1 MLEALR
7 TDQIIC
13 GQVGRADADD
23 VAIAPVVVDIV
34 RPSAPGAASGYVND
48 FNRYVDERPFRERLG
63 DRASYTI
70 EAASRGRSGN
80 NLYQSIGLPDLAH
93 VAHLFHG
100 RSAFTRTVLAAI
112 RQAFVR
118 ATSLTIWIASRSGL
132 HIRPPSTFAQ
142 RATSSL

>member
-1 MLEALR
+1 MLEARR

-34 RPSAPGAASGYVND
+34 RPSAPGAASGYVDD

-93 VAHLFHG
+93 VAHLCHG
-100 RSAFTRTVLAAI
+100 RSAFTGADGLGRLAP
-112 RQAFVR
+112 
-118 ATSLTIWIASRSGL
+118 SLTIWIASRSGL
-132 HIRPPSTFAQ
+132 HIRPPSTF
-142 RATSSL
+142 

>member
-1 MLEALR
+1 MLEARR

-34 RPSAPGAASGYVND
+34 RPSAPGAASGYVDN

-80 NLYQSIGLPDLAH
+80 NLYQSIGPSRPGSRRPSIPREECFHRCGWPWPPRPVPD
-93 VAHLFHG
+93 HLD
-100 RSAFTRTVLAAI
+100 SV
-112 RQAFVR
+112 
-118 ATSLTIWIASRSGL
+118 S
-132 HIRPPSTFAQ
+132 
-142 RATSSL
+142 